1 MTESSLAG
9 FIEAINAD
17 DALRQRV
24 IDAERVAA
32 RRIYLG
38 AEAFIGIAADA
49 GFDISGWNLRP
60 DEVTPT
66 PTAHE
71 RETRRHPIEP
81 ADTCC
86 YVFTST
92 Y

>member
-1 MTESSLAG
+1 MTESSLAR

-17 DALRQRV
+17 DALRRRV
-24 IDAERVAA
+24 MDAEQAAA

-49 GFDISGWNLRP
+49 GFDISGWTFRP

-71 RETRRHPIEP
+71 RETLPRSS
-81 ADTCC
+81 CC
-86 YVFTST
+86 FVVTST
-92 Y
+92 I